1 MQTSS
6 ITSQQKKRKWFSD
19 LFYYTHKKEIWFQAK
34 RVEASANSPSVGDD
48 FGHLIAYS
56 MACTSE
62 NDVGCA
68 MGHEELRFGL
78 LHEVIKGE
86 DLECLGQGKKVLKEG
101 LGSYL
106 ERGKVDEEGF
116 LE

>member
-1 MQTSS
+1 M
-6 ITSQQKKRKWFSD
+6 II
-19 LFYYTHKKEIWFQAK
+19 LL
-34 RVEASANSPSVGDD
+34 SV
-48 FGHLIAYS
+48 
-56 MACTSE
+56 ACTLE